1 MINLIENL
9 AKGFPILFTI
19 FLSIVVVIFIIRA
32 VFSLL
37 IMMMVKKYQKIT
49 SKIRK
54 NFKKKSAKKFNKND
68 EELFRS
74 KIEFPKIEFP
84 KIEFPKIEFPRAHS
98 EVKAELR
105 AKKSSLNNQDS
116 FELIES
122 AEQRTAKE
130 ELNKVEIVDFVKPV
144 GFWTSMI
151 LGQKLT
157 YLIKSAQSLNKRG
170 DKGFWAS
177 MIEAK
182 EREAGRQH
190 SRGR

>member
-1 MINLIENL
+1 
-9 AKGFPILFTI
+9 
-19 FLSIVVVIFIIRA
+19 
-32 VFSLL
+32 
-37 IMMMVKKYQKIT
+37 MMMVKKYQKIT

-74 KIEFPKIEFP
+74 KIEFP
-84 KIEFPKIEFPRAHS
+84 RAHS

-122 AEQRTAKE
+122 AEQRTTKE

>member
-9 AKGFPILFTI
+9 VNSFPILLTI
-19 FLSIVVVIFIIRA
+19 FLSIIALIVIVRA

-54 NFKKKSAKKFNKND
+54 NFNKKSAKKFNKND

-74 KIEFPKIEFP
+74 

-105 AKKSSLNNQDS
+105 AKKSSLNNQDN

-122 AEQRTAKE
+122 AEQRMAKE
-130 ELNKVEIVDFVKPV
+130 ELNKIEIVDFVKPI

>member
-9 AKGFPILFTI
+9 IKGFPILFTI

-84 KIEFPKIEFPRAHS
+84 KIEFPRAHS

-122 AEQRTAKE
+122 AEQRIAKE

>member
-9 AKGFPILFTI
+9 AKSFPILLTI
-19 FLSIVVVIFIIRA
+19 FLSIVVAIVIIRA
-32 VFSLL
+32 ILFLL
-37 IMMMVKKYQKIT
+37 IIVMVKKYKKIT

-54 NFKKKSAKKFNKND
+54 NFNKKSVKKFNKND
-68 EELFRS
+68 EELFR
-74 KIEFPKIEFP
+74 K
-84 KIEFPKIEFPRAHS
+84 KIEFPRAHS
-98 EVKAELR
+98 EVKAELK

-122 AEQRTAKE
+122 SEQRMAKE
-130 ELNKVEIVDFVKPV
+130 ELNKIEIVDFVKPV

-190 SRGR
+190 YRGR

>member
-9 AKGFPILFTI
+9 IKGFPILFTI
-19 FLSIVVVIFIIRA
+19 FLSIVVLIFIIRA

-68 EELFRS
+68 EELFRN
-74 KIEFPKIEFP
+74 KVEFL
-84 KIEFPKIEFPRAHS
+84 KIEFPRAHS

-122 AEQRTAKE
+122 AEQRMAKE
-130 ELNKVEIVDFVKPV
+130 ELNKIEIVDFVKPV